1 MTNTL
6 NPTPIPDE
14 PEQGAFLRPEEEVD
28 EQGMT
33 KEAWAY
39 FYSMTF

>member
-1 MTNTL
+1 MTNNKGTD
-6 NPTPIPDE
+6 PTDTPTDD
-14 PEQGAFLRPEEEVD
+14 RD

-33 KEAWAY
+33 KEAWDY